1 MDTVVIDPKAF
12 LGYDAPVLAHL
23 GQKPEMVVYATDDE
37 RLWVPFDDHIFFRPL
52 FFDMANGG
60 HCELLKVTGGGVLGR
75 HRHTSSVH
83 GYVIKGKWRY
93 LEHSWEATEGSYVF
107 EAPGEVHTLVV
118 DDDVDVQHALVQ
130 LEQLEDGDHD
140 VIDVTEAAS
149 LELLGVVE
157 SARPVDGDVAL
168 LRAQLLRGLQGGA
181 SVARTK
187 LVQALEHGAV

>member
-1 MDTVVIDPKAF
+1 MDTVVIDPKAL

-60 HCELLKVTGGGVLGR
+60 HCELLKGTGGGVRGR

-118 DDDVDVQHALVQ
+118 DDDVDEMITFFHVTGSLLYLDDDDNIVSVEDNMQ
-130 LEQLEDGDHD
+130 L
-140 VIDVTEAAS
+140 IDVCREHYIKVG
-149 LELLGVVE
+149 LGE
-157 SARPVDGDVAL
+157 DFIHNFIR
-168 LRAQLLRGLQGGA
+168 
-181 SVARTK
+181 
-187 LVQALEHGAV
+187 